1 MSAFISFRRNVS
13 FVEDSNDLHKHLIY
27 PKFLLSSIFFLFSA
41 IQFYQGTNEYN
52 FIPMKKKTIR
62 TIFLSLVLLLAVGV
76 SLAFYMYRMGPP
88 DVKNSRGIAIKA
100 IDLYSQFDTDT
111 IEAGKMYTDK
121 ILEVSG
127 TLKNISLNL
136 QQQQVILL
144 KTTNT
149 NASINCTMELP
160 IPNLKPSD
168 KIIIKGIC
176 CGEGQADID
185 MGIPADVYLT
195 RCYSQSTNNNP

>member
-1 MSAFISFRRNVS
+1 
-13 FVEDSNDLHKHLIY
+13 
-27 PKFLLSSIFFLFSA
+27 
-41 IQFYQGTNEYN
+41 
-52 FIPMKKKTIR
+52 MKKKTTK
-62 TIFLSLVLLLAVGV
+62 TIFLSLVLLLVVGL
-76 SLAFYMYRMGPP
+76 SLAFYMYRKGPI
-88 DVKNSRGIAIKA
+88 DVETSRGIAIKA

-111 IEAGKMYTDK
+111 IVAGKMYTDK

-127 TLKNISLNL
+127 TLKDFSVNL

-160 IPNLKPSD
+160 IPNLKASD

-176 CGEGQADID
+176 SGMGQADID
-185 MGIPADVYLT
+185 LGIPADVYLT
-195 RCYSQSTNNNP
+195 RCYSQSPNNNP